1 MNTEIYR
8 PGETIL
14 IEELKQIVRSA
25 RSKVY
30 AAINQTMV
38 EAYWQI
44 GKRIVEEEQ
53 NGKERADYGTKL
65 LKTLS
70 AELTAEF
77 GKGFSTNSLYYF
89 RQFYLCFPKKLPT
102 SWGIL
107 TWSHYK
113 RLLSVVKPEARNW
126 YLKENFLSITKR
138 IKPTSMKHTLPFL
151 IVLLLLAGC
160 HRPTKSDE
168 QETVTITGRVTD
180 YEGHPIDSCSIWWKT
195 PTFENAVEVFT
206 DKEGHY
212 TAHIPKGKYQ
222 SVAAI
227 HMPSYAS
234 VAMQEGKLKE
244 EDYRLEYWAWDFVAD
259 RDTTLDIRYH
269 RMEAYGLRVFRI
281 PGATPGY
288 QIYVRPM
295 SLTRTLN
302 WMKLE
307 ANKRGKECQMAPR
320 PEHLSVK
327 VWIDGEEVAVLMK
340 QEIKEYLSADE
351 YCNAYLL
358 TVGMSKQSRTDV
370 PYHTFKLELTDLE
383 NGDRGEGVYYM
394 DREDY
399 VK

>member
-1 MNTEIYR
+1 
-8 PGETIL
+8 
-14 IEELKQIVRSA
+14 
-25 RSKVY
+25 
-30 AAINQTMV
+30 
-38 EAYWQI
+38 
-44 GKRIVEEEQ
+44 
-53 NGKERADYGTKL
+53 
-65 LKTLS
+65 
-70 AELTAEF
+70 
-77 GKGFSTNSLYYF
+77 
-89 RQFYLCFPKKLPT
+89 
-102 SWGIL
+102 
-107 TWSHYK
+107 
-113 RLLSVVKPEARNW
+113 
-126 YLKENFLSITKR
+126 
-138 IKPTSMKHTLPFL
+138 MKHTLPFL

-180 YEGHPIDSCSIWWKT
+180 YEGYPIDSYSIWWKT

-394 DREDY
+394 SREDY
-399 VK
+399 VKGF

>member
-126 YLKENFLSITKR
+126 YLSENFLSITKR